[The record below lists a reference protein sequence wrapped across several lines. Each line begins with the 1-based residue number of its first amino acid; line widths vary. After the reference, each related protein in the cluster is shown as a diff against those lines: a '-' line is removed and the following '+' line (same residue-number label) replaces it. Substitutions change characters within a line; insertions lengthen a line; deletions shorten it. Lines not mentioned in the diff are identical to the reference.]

1 MKKTSIQQLKK
12 AIASME
18 AGTLSQIHLDAAGI
32 DLGSETHWVAVPPD
46 RDDTPVRSFGCFTAD
61 LYAMAAWLKQCG
73 VTTVAM
79 ESTGVYWIPVFQ
91 VLEQA
96 GFEVK
101 LANARHVKNVPGRK
115 TDILDCQWLQRLHSY
130 GLLSASFRPEDQICA
145 LRSYWRHRD
154 TLVKYAA
161 AHVQHMHKALTQ
173 MNLHMHKVLSD
184 ITGVT
189 GMRIIRAIV
198 AGERDPRALAAMRDC
213 RVKCSQA
220 EIMLALQGDYRP
232 EHLFAL
238 QQALELFDFYHR
250 QITACDIEVER
261 CLARFVTR
269 IAPQTHPLPARRG
282 SKPRKQETHIVL
294 HTHLH
299 RITGTDFTQLPGLDV
314 LHVQTIITEVGLNP
328 AAWPSEKHFASWLGL
343 CPNHKI
349 TGGKILDRRTRKVV
363 NRAATAFRLA
373 AQTLAR
379 SDCALGA
386 FLRRIRARHGRPKAI
401 TATAHKLARLFYRL
415 WKSGEAYVD
424 QGAAVYEQRYQQR
437 VLASMKRK
445 AHALGYALTLEP
457 LALAAPSI

>member
-1 MKKTSIQQLKK
+1 MKKLSLQQLKK

-46 RDDTPVRSFGCFTAD
+46 RDDTPVHPFGCFTAD

-101 LANARHVKNVPGRK
+101 LANARQVKNVPGRK

-130 GLLSASFRPEDQICA
+130 GLLSASFRPEDQICT

-198 AGERDPRALAAMRDC
+198 DGERDPSALAAMRDC
-213 RVKCSQA
+213 RVKSSPA

-238 QQALELFDFYHR
+238 RQALELFDFYHR
-250 QITACDIEVER
+250 QITACDIEVAR
-261 CLARFVTR
+261 CLARFDTR
-269 IAPQTHPLPARRG
+269 VAPPTQPVPARRT
-282 SKPRKQETHIVL
+282 SKPRKHATHIDL
-294 HTHLH
+294 HTQLL
-299 RITGTDFTQLPGLDV
+299 RITGTDFTRLPGLDV

-349 TGGKILDRRTRKVV
+349 TGGKILDRRTKRVV

-386 FLRRIRARHGRPKAI
+386 FLRRIRARHGMPKAI

-457 LALAAPSI
+457 LTLASPSI